1 MKCLLFL
8 PFSII
13 VLLLNGGHNG
23 ANNNCVFVTQK
34 IHDIKRLS
42 NYLLHSL
49 LDKLNVKKTTSVIVI
64 MCLQI
69 WMQLRIGS
77 GPIVEELK
85 VISKEEEKK
94 ISTCKMLFPSIS
106 FLRALLP
113 ECVSHWLFDSIF
125 KQPQIIYL

>member
-1 MKCLLFL
+1 
-8 PFSII
+8 
-13 VLLLNGGHNG
+13 
-23 ANNNCVFVTQK
+23 
-34 IHDIKRLS
+34 
-42 NYLLHSL
+42 
-49 LDKLNVKKTTSVIVI
+49 

-69 WMQLRIGS
+69 WMQILIGF

-94 ISTCKMLFPSIS
+94 ISTCKMLFPSIF

>member
-1 MKCLLFL
+1 MKCLLFP
-8 PFSII
+8 PFSILFYCWMEDTMGPI
-13 VLLLNGGHNG
+13 TII
-23 ANNNCVFVTQK
+23 FVTQK
-34 IHDIKRLS
+34 IHDITRLS
-42 NYLLHSL
+42 NYLLHCTL
-49 LDKLNVKKTTSVIVI
+49 RHVKKTTSVIVI
-64 MCLQI
+64 MCLQV
-69 WMQLRIGS
+69 WMQLLIGF

-85 VISKEEEKK
+85 VISKEEEEEKK